1 MSFAFFELLA
11 SSLDIGKE
19 RNVALGRSS
28 ADTPR
33 LRRRVKLDETET
45 LVFEL
50 QATPYDET
58 IAGTPHWPLV
68 SDFLQR
74 HPRLCAVYERLFPA
88 ISMKGYSVET
98 VLVVLSCFSVASGLA
113 AGITGAGGPP
123 TIVAYSIVDPS
134 KGAIRGLVGLRVV
147 TCVLEM
153 CVLAHSC
160 CACAAVSQQLLCLC
174 WCLTVARSYD
184 MYCSHGSHLW
194 LSRCTR
200 SLPSFP
206 CHRLYPAINVASCIS
221 MQVCV
226 WLLLW
231 DRLWALGCASS
242 CYVRY

>member
-1 MSFAFFELLA
+1 MSFAFFKLIA
-11 SSLDIGKE
+11 SSLDFGKE
-19 RNVALGRSS
+19 RNVALGRSG

-50 QATPYDET
+50 QATPYEET
-58 IAGTPHWPLV
+58 IAGTPHWPSV
-68 SDFLQR
+68 SNFLQR
-74 HPRLCAVYERLFPA
+74 HPLLCAVYERIFPA

-153 CVLAHSC
+153 CVLARSC
-160 CACAAVSQQLLCLC
+160 CACAAVSQLPAATTC
-174 WCLTVARSYD
+174 TARTAHIFGFRGAPAPSPHFLVIAY
-184 MYCSHGSHLW
+184 
-194 LSRCTR
+194 T
-200 SLPSFP
+200 LPS
-206 CHRLYPAINVASCIS
+206 L
-221 MQVCV
+221 
-226 WLLLW
+226 
-231 DRLWALGCASS
+231 
-242 CYVRY
+242 

>member
-1 MSFAFFELLA
+1 M
-11 SSLDIGKE
+11 
-19 RNVALGRSS
+19 ALGRGS

-33 LRRRVKLDETET
+33 LMRRVKLDETET
-45 LVFEL
+45 LVLEL
-50 QATPYDET
+50 QATPSNGT
-58 IAGTPHWPLV
+58 IVGTPHWPLV

-153 CVLAHSC
+153 CVLAHRR
-160 CACAAVSQQLLCLC
+160 CACAAVSQLPAATTCTARTAHIFGFRGAPAPSPHFHVMPS
-174 WCLTVARSYD
+174 LTKF
-184 MYCSHGSHLW
+184 LI
-194 LSRCTR
+194 
-200 SLPSFP
+200 P
-206 CHRLYPAINVASCIS
+206 CHHCSEMHIYAS
-221 MQVCV
+221 
-226 WLLLW
+226 L
-231 DRLWALGCASS
+231 
-242 CYVRY
+242 